1 MTVAEAL
8 TNLVFARISN
18 IQVLIYYIFNF
29 LIYYIFN
36 YYII

>member
-18 IQVLIYYIFNF
+18 IQVLIYYNLIFT
-29 LIYYIFN
+29 YILN
-36 YYII
+36 INKYIN